1 MACTART
8 YQRLMEKALSER
20 WWPLMHNA
28 EGTFGSIDL
37 GYKYDELMNS
47 LRCSSQSS
55 CLEKGLDHIGKDNLK
70 EILENQS
77 VNEAERLTEMHC
89 SFAAN
94 RVDSEDRQTGKS
106 GNTDLPVF
114 TDKIWAAALKA
125 HGFTLSESPD
135 LTRPCID
142 VLPFVVAFCAAEYTC
157 MDTDSIDGFFSP
169 NDLQVAREKAAKT
182 VAPLTKHAHAI
193 TMKKSLSEEER
204 RSYDQQW
211 ETLVTSKFHD
221 LDAESDAFQ
230 WTLLWQMANVSH
242 NVGLMSSWPEIL
254 EALYGTRKIDWTNTR
269 LYWEKVLFTAHLR
282 LRLRELKSN
291 GSPAIVQDERSLNHV
306 ILNLQ
311 SIYETKLCSPG
322 ALGGLK
328 DDNLER
334 LGVKDSATLAIHS
347 LDRDDVVKGMW
358 RNWMVL
364 HVKKTWSSSAA
375 KNRFLQ
381 LLDDRGCSCMC
392 YEACGKL
399 QASAV
404 ASCQGLAPG
413 NVSASVE
420 SGARRVGT
428 RTRKLRVEKVVMDRI
443 GKPAH
448 ENFTSAVYLQVLH
461 QPTLGGCDT
470 QLQVSSRYSR
480 PFKGFISKCSVPDYF
495 EHSEDLGLTITLW
508 MDEERN
514 DKIFDY
520 SDFEQLHRPYSDW
533 GDQEFNREADD

>member
-1 MACTART
+1 MSNF
-8 YQRLMEKALSER
+8 Q
-20 WWPLMHNA
+20 
-28 EGTFGSIDL
+28 
-37 GYKYDELMNS
+37 
-47 LRCSSQSS
+47 
-55 CLEKGLDHIGKDNLK
+55 
-70 EILENQS
+70 
-77 VNEAERLTEMHC
+77 AERLTEMHC

-392 YEACGKL
+392 YEAWKKKQRTQKRKTHL
-399 QASAV
+399 HY
-404 ASCQGLAPG
+404 
-413 NVSASVE
+413 
-420 SGARRVGT
+420 RT
-428 RTRKLRVEKVVMDRI
+428 RTILIPSRKLTYPPDKAYLKMIFLFPRWDMLIPWRV
-443 GKPAH
+443 
-448 ENFTSAVYLQVLH
+448 
-461 QPTLGGCDT
+461 
-470 QLQVSSRYSR
+470 
-480 PFKGFISKCSVPDYF
+480 
-495 EHSEDLGLTITLW
+495 
-508 MDEERN
+508 
-514 DKIFDY
+514 
-520 SDFEQLHRPYSDW
+520 
-533 GDQEFNREADD
+533 